1 MRDDLVTEMRP
12 WIDTSHVWKVL
23 LLRSQLKPEQQWHAR
38 TALALI
44 EYMDTAAVTVDLVE
58 CCALRQDRSSSD
70 SYHPLMQMSNQDPFK
85 DADVAA
91 RPWQSYSDHA
101 TNSCD
106 QNKAAA
112 RLWNH
117 GIWLPW
123 AAEQMEFQED
133 GQDCGAAAKERIH
146 PLQDGKR
153 FTLRSGK
160 RHCFIVA
167 DTSMQM
173 RIMEFRAWS
182 EASVWERN
190 FNIHHAAMTSLG
202 WESYKDCP

>member
-1 MRDDLVTEMRP
+1 
-12 WIDTSHVWKVL
+12 
-23 LLRSQLKPEQQWHAR
+23 
-38 TALALI
+38 
-44 EYMDTAAVTVDLVE
+44 
-58 CCALRQDRSSSD
+58 
-70 SYHPLMQMSNQDPFK
+70 MQMSNQDPFK

-91 RPWQSYSDHA
+91 WPWQSYSDHA
-101 TNSCD
+101 SNSCD

-112 RLWNH
+112 RLWNQ

-123 AAEQMEFQED
+123 AAKQMEFQED
-133 GQDCGAAAKERIH
+133 GQDCGAAAKERTQ

-160 RHCFIVA
+160 RHCFIIA

-182 EASVWERN
+182 EASVWGRN
-190 FNIHHAAMTSLG
+190 FKYPSCCYMTYMSWLGKLQKLSTVLKIDAA
-202 WESYKDCP
+202 SYWS